1 MRLDMFLKASRLIPR
16 RSLAQEYCEKNLI
29 RVNGMPAKSSKG
41 LNVNDEIE
49 IRRKD
54 KTLVIRIV
62 AVPANKQVSK
72 ELAIKLY
79 SIVSETPQPD
89 NFF

>member
-1 MRLDMFLKASRLIPR
+1 MFLKASRLIPR

-62 AVPANKQVSK
+62 GVPANKQVSK

>member
-1 MRLDMFLKASRLIPR
+1 MFLKASRLIPR

-54 KTLVIRIV
+54 QTLVIRIV